1 MRLLVGL
8 GNPGAKYES
17 TRHNAGFW
25 WVDRVAQANKVSWRR
40 ESRFQAQVSHFSTS
54 EGDVWLVKPETFMNL
69 SGQAVASLANYY
81 KIAADQVLVIHDELD
96 LPAGAMK
103 MKFGGGLS
111 GHNGLRSIAACLN
124 TQDFWR
130 LRLGISHPR
139 DSQAVGQAVVDYV
152 LQSPRSE
159 ERSAID
165 SAMEQALKGLPMI
178 LAGEMEKAMKQL
190 HTRDQTKI

>member
-40 ESRFQAQVSHFSTS
+40 ESRFQAQVSHFSTA
-54 EGDVWLVKPETFMNL
+54 EGDVCLVKPETFMNL

-81 KIAADQVLVIHDELD
+81 KIAADQVLVVHDELD

-165 SAMEQALKGLPMI
+165 SAMQQALKGLPMI

>member
-40 ESRFQAQVSHFSTS
+40 ESRFQAQVSHFSTA

-165 SAMEQALKGLPMI
+165 SAMQQALKGLPMI

>member
-1 MRLLVGL
+1 
-8 GNPGAKYES
+8 
-17 TRHNAGFW
+17 
-25 WVDRVAQANKVSWRR
+25 
-40 ESRFQAQVSHFSTS
+40 
-54 EGDVWLVKPETFMNL
+54 MNL